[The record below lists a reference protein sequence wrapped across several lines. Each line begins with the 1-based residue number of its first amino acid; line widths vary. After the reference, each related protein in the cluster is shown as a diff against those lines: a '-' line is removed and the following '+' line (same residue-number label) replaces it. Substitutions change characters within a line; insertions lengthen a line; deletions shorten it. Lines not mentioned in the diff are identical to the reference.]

1 MTPEYLLTSLIII
14 LLPGTGVVYTIAYG
28 LGVGWRASMIAAFGC
43 TLGIIPHVAASV
55 TGLAAL
61 LHASALAFQAV
72 KYLGVAY
79 LLVMAWGIWRD
90 EGVLQVAST
99 RTSSGAGKIILDGL
113 LLNIL
118 NPKLS
123 LFFLSL
129 PAAVRSGEHAERIP
143 AHAGAGRH
151 LHGTDLRS
159 VPWLRRLC
167 RGHATPRHQPAAAA
181 AVAPAIVCRR
191 VCCARAKP
199 GDRRSLGA
207 HAALAT

>member
-123 LFFLSL
+123 LFFLAFLPQFVPANTPNASL
-129 PAAVRSGEHAERIP
+129 HMLALAGIFMGLTFVVFLAYGVFAAATR
-143 AHAGAGRH
+143 RH
-151 LHGTDLRS
+151 VISRPRLQL
-159 VPWLRRLC
+159 WLRRSF
-167 RGHATPRHQPAAAA
+167 A
-181 AVAPAIVCRR
+181 
-191 VCCARAKP
+191 
-199 GDRRSLGA
+199 GA
-207 HAALAT
+207 FAALGLRLAIADR